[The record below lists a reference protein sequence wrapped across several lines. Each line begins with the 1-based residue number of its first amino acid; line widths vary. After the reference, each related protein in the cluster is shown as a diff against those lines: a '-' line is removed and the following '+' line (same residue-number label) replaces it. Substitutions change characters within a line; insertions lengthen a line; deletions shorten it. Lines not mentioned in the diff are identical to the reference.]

1 MKIIISPAKNID
13 FNSDFNYNTFSNL
26 KFEKEAKTL
35 VSILKK
41 YDSKKLA
48 SLMKISDKLADL
60 NFSRYQNWELPFTN
74 ENAKQAIGV
83 FNGDVYRGINVSTF
97 DDNDLQFA
105 QENLR
110 ILSGLYGILK
120 PLDLIQPYRL
130 EMGTK
135 LKNKKG
141 KNLYE
146 FWGDKITKFLN
157 DEFKSD
163 QNPILVNLASIEY
176 FKVINKPK
184 LKAKIITP
192 EFKELRNGQLKI
204 ISFSAKRARGL
215 MSRYIIKNKIE
226 NIEDIKAFD
235 LENYH
240 YDDNLSDE
248 QNFIF
253 TRG

>member
-1 MKIIISPAKNID
+1 MKIVISPAKNID
-13 FNSDFNYNTFSNL
+13 FNSHFETNIISNL
-26 KFEKEAKTL
+26 KFDKEANTL

-41 YDSKKLA
+41 YEPSKLA

-60 NFSRYQNWELPFTN
+60 NFTRYQNWEFPFTD
-74 ENAKQAIGV
+74 ENAKPAVGI
-83 FNGDVYRGINVSTF
+83 FNGDVYRGLDVETF
-97 DDNDLQFA
+97 DENNLQFM
-105 QENLR
+105 QKHLR

-120 PLDLIQPYRL
+120 PMDLIQAYRL

-135 LKNKKG
+135 LKNNEG

-157 DEFKSD
+157 EELKVE
-163 QNPILVNLASIEY
+163 QNPVLINLASIEY
-176 FKVINKPK
+176 FKVINKSI
-184 LKAKIITP
+184 LKAQIITP
-192 EFKELRNGQLKI
+192 QFKELRNGKLKI

-253 TRG
+253 TR